1 MNGPAM
7 WGRMLLHLT
16 DEARLAVAIPLSCI
30 KGMLTVLAA
39 LVAADATAL
48 EADHKQPIHIEADSA
63 MIEEKKGSSVYR
75 GDVTIDQGTMHISA
89 HQVEII
95 TDRDDRD
102 KVIQII
108 ASADNEP
115 DAPLAHYEQQPNPDE
130 DKVYADARKITYF
143 VQEERVHLTGNA
155 RLKQLRDTFAGDLL
169 YYNVNE
175 GVLNLDS
182 SGQEGDRVI
191 MTINPED
198 K

>member
-7 WGRMLLHLT
+7 WGRMLLRLT
-16 DEARLAVAIPLSCI
+16 DEARLAVAMPLSWM
-30 KGMLTVLAA
+30 KGALTVLAG

-48 EADHKQPIHIEADSA
+48 KADHRQPIHIEADSA

-89 HQVEII
+89 HRVEII
-95 TDRDDRD
+95 TDGDQ
-102 KVIQII
+102 VIQII
-108 ASADNEP
+108 ASADNQR
-115 DAPLAHYEQQPNPDE
+115 DAALAHYEQQPNPDE

-143 VQEERVHLTGNA
+143 VQEERLHLTGNA
-155 RLKQLRDTFAGDLL
+155 RLKQLRDTFAGELL

-175 GVLNLDS
+175 GIVNLDS
-182 SGQEGDRVI
+182 GGQEGDRVI
-191 MTINPED
+191 MTINPKD